1 LGRAPDL
8 GRKRMAV
15 KAMDLFEAYSQDKLP
30 KNEGYVIS
38 SFFSNNSAYSIYEIV
53 SYSGVKTIYLSEA
66 GMTFQTNGKKIHV
79 LVEPASYPN
88 KAIEPYVRNNNE
100 QIPLRFNELE
110 QITAKNQSKIM
121 ISKKPIESFSS
132 FTILRPTGVNFAL
145 VFYRLPDVFETLQL
159 FFEKTFNREAGIPQ
173 ADAKKSAKRVAEIVA
188 ATMNFKGDYT

>member
-1 LGRAPDL
+1 
-8 GRKRMAV
+8 MAV

-30 KNEGYVIS
+30 KDEGYVIS
-38 SFFSNNSAYSIYEIV
+38 SFFSDNSAYSIYEIV
-53 SYSGVKTIYLSEA
+53 SYSGVKTIYLTEA
-66 GMTFQTNGKKIHV
+66 GMTFQTNGKKIHI

-88 KAIEPYVRNNNE
+88 KAVEPYVRSNNE

-121 ISKKPIESFSS
+121 IAKKPIESFSS

-145 VFYRLPDVFETLQL
+145 VFYRLPDVFDTLQL

-173 ADAKKSAKRVAEIVA
+173 VDAKKSAKRVAEIVA
-188 ATMNFKGDYT
+188 ATMNFKGDYA